1 MQILKALFEYPLER
15 NKMSF
20 LRKKEIG
27 QFAIGQ
33 GCGMFGVRESEGAA
47 FAKSIAAENLPT
59 SVELF
64 FKN

>member
-1 MQILKALFEYPLER
+1 MFRVQILKALFEYPLER

-33 GCGMFGVRESEGAA
+33 GCGMFGVRESESAR
-47 FAKSIAAENLPT
+47 T
-59 SVELF
+59 
-64 FKN
+64 